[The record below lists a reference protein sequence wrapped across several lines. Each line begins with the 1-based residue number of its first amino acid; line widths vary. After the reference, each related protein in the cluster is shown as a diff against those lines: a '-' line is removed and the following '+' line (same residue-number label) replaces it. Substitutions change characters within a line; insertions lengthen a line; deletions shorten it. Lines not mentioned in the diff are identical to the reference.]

1 MARSSVRNQGDHNR
15 KKRTKASKI
24 SNKSNKQRKVRSKKR
39 RSIITWEKIE
49 KTNPKTQPRRKNRS
63 RKRKRRKRNKSQ
75 QRKKSR
81 KNARKNNLT
90 SLIFSSKRAKRMKEL
105 QRYVKSS
112 RRCGTGSMLF
122 RMFLLNQQN
131 WNLRKERQSN
141 KKQTWLRVR

>member
-1 MARSSVRNQGDHNR
+1 MARSSVRSQGDHNR
-15 KKRTKASKI
+15 KRRTKANKI
-24 SNKSNKQRKVRSKKR
+24 NNKSNKQRKVTSKKR

-49 KTNPKTQPRRKNRS
+49 KISPKNQLRRKNRS
-63 RKRKRRKRNKSQ
+63 RIRKRKKRNKSQ

-90 SLIFSSKRAKRMKEL
+90 SLIFSSKRTKRMKKS
-105 QRYVKSS
+105 QRYVRSL
-112 RRCGTGSMLF
+112 RRCGTGSTLF

-131 WNLRKERQSN
+131 WNLRKERQLN